1 VLVSL
6 WVRGVEMLVNNQ
18 PLITKKSHTEKARRV
33 NFVTVFALHSTT
45 ATKPQFPST
54 RAPET
59 TMAPIDEITQ
69 KNINAPEH
77 QLRALLKVQCT
88 SHSETRDRVW
98 DCLSVFISFDTEPL
112 VKATKRKANDVPDSI
127 SESDA
132 KRAKLELIND
142 IHHCVRCNQSFLE
155 SENNKEACWYH
166 PGEFCSEDSLE
177 FHTITAFGV
186 VSSSAVPSTN

>member
-1 VLVSL
+1 
-6 WVRGVEMLVNNQ
+6 MLVNNQ

-33 NFVTVFALHSTT
+33 NFVTVCLHSTP
-45 ATKPQFPST
+45 PQPRNLSSPQQGP
-54 RAPET
+54 RET

-77 QLRALLKVQCT
+77 QLRALLKVLCT